1 MTIDRRQRPHLPV
14 VSVGGTAGIASMA
27 VARNTA
33 RLRATGRAGLY
44 THALG
49 AEVLLTAG
57 LTRRVARVFRGTGA
71 GIAELGIPASRDEA
85 IGFFE
90 GPYRALYLR
99 HGLAPCMANVN
110 GLDPTGT
117 SGGVG
122 QWRDYASVAA
132 RFGLLSLAP
141 FVNNNNP
148 AWPDD
153 FDHPF
158 WDHTKQVALAM
169 GAGALDTPPGF
180 AFSSGPDYLGNVIQV
195 IRWCRARKLRTSV
208 VLSPHGDQRSYR
220 ASAIRFYL
228 FLRANAAL
236 PTEWVVETFD
246 DPWRPTHPRNRIAS
260 ETLRNSTLNVALWMA
275 RHARV
280 APSPRR
286 ILRLVARSR
295 YRPGLAR

>member
-1 MTIDRRQRPHLPV
+1 MITSRRQALHLPV
-14 VSVGGTAGIASMA
+14 VSVGGTAGITSMA

-57 LTRRVARVFRGTGA
+57 LTRRIARVFRGTGA
-71 GIAELGIPASRDEA
+71 GIAELGIPATRGEA
-85 IGFFE
+85 IGFFH

-99 HGLAPCMANVN
+99 HGLAPRMANVN
-110 GLDPTGT
+110 GLDPTGA
-117 SGGVG
+117 SGSVR

-132 RFGLLSLAP
+132 RFGIHSVAP

-153 FDHPF
+153 FDDPF
-158 WDHTKQVALAM
+158 WDHTKRVALAM
-169 GAGALDTPPGF
+169 RAGALDTPPGF
-180 AFSSGPDYLGNVIQV
+180 AFSSGPAYLGNVVQV
-195 IRWCRARKLRTSV
+195 IRWCRAQKLRTSV
-208 VLSPHGDQRSYR
+208 VLSPHGDQRTYR

-246 DPWRPTHPRNRIAS
+246 DPWRPTYPRNRVAS
-260 ETLRNSTLNVALWMA
+260 EALRDSTPNVALWMA

-280 APSPRR
+280 APSPKH
-286 ILRLVARSR
+286 ILRLAALSR
-295 YRPGLAR
+295 HLPGPPG